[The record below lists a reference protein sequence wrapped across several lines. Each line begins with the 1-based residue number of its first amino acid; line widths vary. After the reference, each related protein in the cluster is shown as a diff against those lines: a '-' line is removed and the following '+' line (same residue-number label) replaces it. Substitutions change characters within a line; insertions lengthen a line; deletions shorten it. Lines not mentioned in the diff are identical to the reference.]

1 MAKKTGAVA
10 GDPPASGAAA
20 PQPPID
26 GQRRADAPAGWKPGQ
41 VESRF
46 ASAKPGV
53 PSTYNAKERTVEVVI
68 ATGYRVRRWFGW
80 EELAIREDAID
91 LKRVAMGQCR
101 LLDSHNQWGNDGAL
115 GVLLE
120 ARVENGQLVGV
131 VRFNDTESGR
141 EAEQSVARGEITGI
155 SAGYRI
161 NKLVLAETSDDDDD
175 VYRAEQWEL
184 LEASLVSVPADP
196 FSGARSEDGVKPSP
210 SASPQPAAGISLIEA
225 ARVRMRLAAAAIK
238 ARVTS

>member
-1 MAKKTGAVA
+1 MANKSKAAQPVS
-10 GDPPASGAAA
+10 PAA
-20 PQPPID
+20 PVD
-26 GQRRADAPAGWKPGQ
+26 GARRADVPAGWKPGQ

-46 ASAKPGV
+46 ATAKAGV
-53 PSTYNAKERTVEVVI
+53 PATYDAKERTVEIVI

-101 LLDSHNQWGNDGAL
+101 LLDTHNQWESDAAL
-115 GVLLE
+115 GFILE
-120 ARVENGQLVGV
+120 ARVERGQLVGK
-131 VRFNDTESGR
+131 VRFNDTDAGR
-141 EAEQSVARGEITGI
+141 KAEEMVARGELTGI

-161 NKLVLAETSDDDDD
+161 NKLVLAETSDDDDN
-175 VYRAEQWEL
+175 VYRADQWEL

-196 FSGARSEDGVKPSP
+196 FSGARSEGGAKTPPQDDAAQKP
-210 SASPQPAAGISLIEA
+210 AGISLIEA

-238 ARVTS
+238 SRIS